1 MSNQDKRNEILI
13 KFFEF
18 IDRFKK
24 NKSVSKNEMYK
35 VQVNIK
41 RQAFVIF

>member
-1 MSNQDKRNEILI
+1 MKYLLRL
-13 KFFEF
+13 FEF

-24 NKSVSKNEMYK
+24 NKSVSKNEMYE

>member
-1 MSNQDKRNEILI
+1 MKYLLRLF
-13 KFFEF
+13 KF

-24 NKSVSKNEMYK
+24 DKSVSENEMYE

-41 RQAFVIF
+41 RLAFEIF